1 MRTIVCRIAVILA
14 LVSLVPSVVRADR
27 VTQTTNPASV
37 TSEWQDVGTTV
48 TTADNSGS
56 IVTNPGSISTLNTT
70 RLYVSMQARFTSVQF
85 RLKYPTAGTVTTN
98 IIVQPFGLTLG
109 GLYQRLVDATALHQI
124 PLTVDTTND
133 VRDGTY
139 SYTQPAEVDAS
150 ACDKVLIAVYT
161 ALAGT
166 SLTGATI
173 QARVK

>member
-1 MRTIVCRIAVILA
+1 MRTIYRRVAIALMILSLA
-14 LVSLVPSVVRADR
+14 PSLVQADKVVG
-27 VTQTTNPASV
+27 TSNPASV
-37 TSEWQDVGTTV
+37 ISEWQTVGTTV

-56 IVTNPGSISTLNTT
+56 IITNPGNISTLNTT
-70 RLYVSMQARFTSVQF
+70 RLYVSMQGRFTSVQF

-98 IIVQPFGLTLG
+98 VIVQPFGYTEN